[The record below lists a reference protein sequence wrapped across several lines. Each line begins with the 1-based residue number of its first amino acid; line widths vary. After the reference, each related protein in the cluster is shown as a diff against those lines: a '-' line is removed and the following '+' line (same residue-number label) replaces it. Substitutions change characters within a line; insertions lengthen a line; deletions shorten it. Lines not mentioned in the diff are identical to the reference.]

1 MNFLRIAWRDFKSML
16 NNRIVR
22 ISVIGIIVIPLLY
35 SLLYLAAFWDPYSRL
50 QDMPVAV
57 VNLDKGGSNDS
68 QSVNYGKDLVNK
80 LRIDKQLG
88 WRFVSKDDA
97 EAGVKGSKYY
107 AEFIIPEDFSK
118 KVLSAKNGKPQQ
130 PSIIFSANEKRN
142 FLAAQINGKVEVQLK
157 ATIVKTI
164 TDEYATQT
172 FDSLYEVKDGF
183 TKAAN
188 GSKDVKN
195 GIGTARDGGN
205 QLKNGI
211 GQIKN
216 KIPDLVSGVQ
226 KLSDGSVALESGV
239 DTTSVDLNGNPIGL
253 KSGVN
258 ELNSG
263 IGTVNSGLSN
273 LNTAVNVGSNG
284 QPSLNSGITS
294 LNNGITNQLAPGVS
308 ALNKAVNVGVNGQ
321 PSLVVGI
328 TSLNGGITQQL
339 APGIASLNE
348 GITKQIAPG
357 VASLNDGMTKQIVP
371 GVAELNAAVNTGTST
386 QPSLVEGVKAVN
398 AGTGNL
404 SVAVKT
410 VANTTSELNSL
421 ASDYKAT
428 QNPDDLAKIME
439 IIPQLNAGTTGL
451 NTAVNNGTS
460 SQPSLV
466 SGVTALNDGITKQLA
481 PGISSLNEGITKQI
495 APGVAQLN
503 DGITKQIVPGVAQ
516 LNAAINTG
524 TSSQPSLV
532 SGVTSI
538 YNGITDPNK
547 GLAVGVGTLNKAVST
562 GTSSQPSLVAGVTSI
577 YNGITNSDPSKGL
590 SSGIIALNAG
600 GSKLYSGSNDL
611 VTGVN
616 TLSDGT
622 VQLKNGLTTLNG
634 SVPELADGT
643 NKLYD
648 GSNTLSDGMNK
659 LYDGSGT
666 LYTGLNDGS
675 AKLNKNLINSSKDMG
690 TFISDPLSIKDQPV
704 NPVKNYGT
712 GFAPYFIPLS
722 LWVGALMMF
731 FVITD
736 KIDDDIDAS
745 SLSLVAG
752 KYISYGFIGTL
763 QALLVSTVV
772 LTLGLHPT
780 NIVLYYVFNIFMS
793 FAFIA
798 IIQCLVFLLGQVGR
812 ALAIVL
818 LILQLTACAGT
829 FPLEVV
835 PTFFK
840 IINPF
845 MPFTY
850 CVSALREVISSTSI
864 DYSLLAKDF
873 IVLGCI
879 LAVALVVSIV
889 FKGHA
894 DKMQIAIHEKNDN

>member
-16 NNRIVR
+16 TNRIVR
-22 ISVIGIIVIPLLY
+22 VSVIGIIVIPLLY

-57 VNLDKGGSNDS
+57 VNLDKGGEKDAE
-68 QSVNYGKDLVNK
+68 SVNYGKNLVNK
-80 LRIDKQLG
+80 LKEDKQLG
-88 WRFVSKDDA
+88 WRFVTKD
-97 EAGVKGSKYY
+97 EADKGVKGSKYY
-107 AEFIIPEDFSK
+107 AEFIIPENFSNE
-118 KVLSAKNGKPQQ
+118 VLSAKNGKPVQAN
-130 PSIIFSANEKRN
+130 ITFSANEKRN

-164 TDEYATQT
+164 TNEYATQT

-183 TKAAN
+183 TKAAK
-188 GSKDVKN
+188 GSSDLKDGLGSAK
-195 GIGTARDGGN
+195 DGGD
-205 QLKNGI
+205 QLKDGI

-216 KIPDLVSGVQ
+216 KIPDLANGIQ
-226 KLSDGSVALESGV
+226 KLSDGSVALENGV
-239 DTTSVDLNGNPIGL
+239 DTTAVDSTGSPTGL

-258 ELNSG
+258 QLNSG
-263 IGTVNSGLSN
+263 IGTINSGLAG
-273 LNTAVNVGSNG
+273 LNTAVNVGTNG

-294 LNNGITNQLAPGVS
+294 LYNGITKQLAPGVS
-308 ALNKAVNVGVNGQ
+308 TLNTAVNAGTNGQ
-321 PSLVVGI
+321 ASLVAGI
-328 TSLNGGITQQL
+328 TLLNNGITQQL
-339 APGIASLNE
+339 APG
-348 GITKQIAPG
+348 
-357 VASLNDGMTKQIVP
+357 V
-371 GVAELNAAVNTGTST
+371 ST
-386 QPSLVEGVKAVN
+386 
-398 AGTGNL
+398 
-404 SVAVKT
+404 
-410 VANTTSELNSL
+410 
-421 ASDYKAT
+421 
-428 QNPDDLAKIME
+428 
-439 IIPQLNAGTTGL
+439 L
-451 NTAVNNGTS
+451 NTAVNVGTNGQPSLVAGITS
-460 SQPSLV
+460 VDAAVSGGTNNISNTLESDASLTNKLKSLQEEYVSTTDATQKNNDLTQIMALIPSVDAMTTGLNNAVNVNTDATHPSLKTAIASIDNGITNSKTGLAVGVGTLNASVNAGTTKQPSLV
-466 SGVTALNDGITKQLA
+466 SGVTSIFKGITDSKTGLA
-481 PGISSLNEGITKQI
+481 V
-495 APGVAQLN
+495 GV
-503 DGITKQIVPGVAQ
+503 GT
-516 LNAAINTG
+516 LNASVNAG
-524 TSSQPSLV
+524 TTKQPSLV

-538 YNGITDPNK
+538 YNGITNPDPNK
-547 GLAVGVGTLNKAVST
+547 GLAA
-562 GTSSQPSLVAGVTSI
+562 
-577 YNGITNSDPSKGL
+577 GIT
-590 SSGIIALNAG
+590 ALKAG
-600 GSKLYSGSNDL
+600 GSKLYSGSNSL
-611 VTGVN
+611 VSGVN

-622 VQLKNGLTTLNG
+622 VQLKNGLGTLNG
-634 SVPELADGT
+634 SVPQLADGT

-648 GSNTLSDGMNK
+648 GSSTLSDGMNK

-675 AKLNKNLINSSKDMG
+675 VKLNKNLINSSKAMG
-690 TFISDPLSIKDQPV
+690 AFISDPLSIKEQPV

-736 KIDDDIDAS
+736 KVDDDISAS

-793 FAFIA
+793 FTFIA

-835 PTFFK
+835 PKLFK
-840 IINPF
+840 VLNPF

-850 CVSALREVISSTSI
+850 CVSALREVISATSV
-864 DYSLLAKDF
+864 DYGLLAKDLT
-873 IVLGCI
+873 VLGCI
-879 LAVALVVSIV
+879 LAAALVISVL

-894 DKMQIAIHEKNDN
+894 DKVKAAIHSNNEM